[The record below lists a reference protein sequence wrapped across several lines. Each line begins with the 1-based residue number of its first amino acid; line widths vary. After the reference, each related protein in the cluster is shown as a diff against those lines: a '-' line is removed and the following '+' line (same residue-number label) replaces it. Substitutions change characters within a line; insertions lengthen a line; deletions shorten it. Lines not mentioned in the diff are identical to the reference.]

1 MGKIRISSTT
11 NKIFLCAVLF
21 IAVTEFAFAQVPYL
35 LLDSTDVRIEHAV
48 FNGAV
53 IGYNLFVR
61 KKTGMESVML
71 TEPNGYYALRSMEWN
86 AINGGERREFYG
98 AAINDANSQFSILS
112 STPVP
117 DLYFGYAFWLFV
129 PQNVMYGNPSAPTGT
144 VVMRINSGFQINIRT
159 FDHKYADPTWGRYQ
173 NNQFIISYAS
183 FYEASPYQR
192 TVPSAAVSPLDS
204 SDHQYD
210 ELRRILISII
220 KINENLVYIGNND
233 ALHEFLWD
241 AFNRR
246 R

>member
-61 KKTGMESVML
+61 KKAGMESVML
-71 TEPNGYYALRSMEWN
+71 TEPNGYHALRSMGWN
-86 AINGGERREFYG
+86 AINGGERRELYRV
-98 AAINDANSQFSILS
+98 AINDANSQFSILS

-117 DLYFGYAFWLFV
+117 DLYFGYAFWLFI
-129 PQNVMYGNPSAPTGT
+129 PQDVMYGNPSAPIGT
-144 VVMRINSGFQINIRT
+144 VVTRIHSGFQINIRT

-173 NNQFIISYAS
+173 NNQFIISYAGVPWGS
-183 FYEASPYQR
+183 QYPY
-192 TVPSAAVSPLDS
+192 PLPWCS
-204 SDHQYD
+204 KC
-210 ELRRILISII
+210 LIL
-220 KINENLVYIGNND
+220 L
-233 ALHEFLWD
+233 
-241 AFNRR
+241 
-246 R
+246 